1 MRASERAW
9 AALAIGVIGYEVM
22 APQGEMLSHAF
33 DGFLERHPIIT
44 WGCTLLL
51 AAHLLNVLPP
61 RFDPFN
67 MRLITGLSIHEMRG
81 RLRARS

>member
-9 AALAIGVIGYEVM
+9 AALAIGAIGYEVM

-33 DGFLERHPIIT
+33 DGFLERHPVIT
-44 WGCTLLL
+44 WVSTLVLV
-51 AAHLLNVLPP
+51 AHLLNVIPP

-67 MRLITGLSIHEMRG
+67 MRLITGLSIHELRG
-81 RLRARS
+81 RLHVRS